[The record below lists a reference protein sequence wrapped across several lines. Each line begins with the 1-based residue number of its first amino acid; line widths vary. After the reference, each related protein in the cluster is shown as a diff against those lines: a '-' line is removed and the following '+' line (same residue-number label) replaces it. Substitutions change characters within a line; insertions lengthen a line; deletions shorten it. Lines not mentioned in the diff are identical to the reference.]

1 MVLEVKNLPAN
12 AGDIRDTGSIPG
24 SERSLEKGMAI
35 YFSVLAWRFSCSLT
49 GYSPWGHKER
59 NTTEATQHTHI
70 YVCITAINLKLTQHC
85 KLTILQFKKCESKM
99 CIREVLWY
107 GKIENN

>member
-35 YFSVLAWRFSCSLT
+35 YFSVLAWRISCSLT

-59 NTTEATQHTHI
+59 NTTEAT
-70 YVCITAINLKLTQHC
+70 
-85 KLTILQFKKCESKM
+85 
-99 CIREVLWY
+99 
-107 GKIENN
+107 